1 MIELTEELERK
12 IYQVAD
18 HYDEESQTDMLI
30 EEMSELTKALLK
42 NRRAQKGYTNTP
54 VRQTVYNIEEEIADV
69 IVMLIQIVYLGDF
82 EDIEEII
89 EEKLDRQLDRIAKE
103 Q

>member
-1 MIELTEELERK
+1 MTLSEETKDK

-30 EEMSELTKALLK
+30 EEMSELIKALLK
-42 NRRAQKGYTNTP
+42 NRRARKGYTDTP
-54 VRQTVYNIEEEIADV
+54 VRQTICNIEEEIADV
-69 IVMLIQIVYLGDF
+69 LVMLIQIIYLADF

-89 EEKLDRQLDRIAKE
+89 EEKLDRQLERIAAEK
-103 Q
+103 